1 MWGLKNMCYQ
11 QYFCRW
17 NQVDL
22 RHPTCRAQQVRTS
35 WKQIQDIHVNFW
47 CFVSSRKFIL
57 ALCKKMNKFA
67 TSNNFVA
74 ETHILMSKA
83 NSKKSQKAV
92 TDGKI
97 SLLKISQHSIHQQND
112 KESTWT
118 SSTIIEQSRDARRT
132 TSAKRDWTHPI
143 WSRAMTLNFFA
154 SASKLRKKNPCDAP
168 YPCTK
173 TIVGA
178 FGFPK
183 VTVLIYR
190 ASLLVD
196 LNHLT
201 FEPGGPDPM
210 FTCSCTYGVLQ
221 NEFRI

>member
-118 SSTIIEQSRDARRT
+118 SSTIITQSRDARRT
-132 TSAKRDWTHPI
+132 TSAQEIELTQSDRGQWHWI
-143 WSRAMTLNFFA
+143 FLQVHQSCG
-154 SASKLRKKNPCDAP
+154 KKILVMHHIHAP
-168 YPCTK
+168 R
-173 TIVGA
+173 
-178 FGFPK
+178 
-183 VTVLIYR
+183 L
-190 ASLLVD
+190 
-196 LNHLT
+196 
-201 FEPGGPDPM
+201 
-210 FTCSCTYGVLQ
+210 
-221 NEFRI
+221 